1 MEDPPA
7 NVTKDSEG
15 ASPWHRAIR
24 FRSWTLLLIGELG
37 RMVSLRLTIPLVA
50 ALAAGVAVV
59 LAFVVFSTVSYFA
72 VRTENTALKRDLGA
86 VRADLVAADKAK
98 ERALVRLMVLEEDAK
113 PHKKDKQD
121 HKQDKPASHEKPTIL
136 VSQARRAPAPPSA
149 DTRSDPSQKEPRE
162 KESTPSPD
170 KKPALQKPQAAQPP
184 PSPASASADTP
195 GAAVEETTMVAKA
208 PPVHAGE
215 SKEATDTIS
224 SESLLVE
231 KLQVWPEAGKHA
243 VKFQFDLKNTD
254 PVGRKITGYAFVVF
268 KPEEGSQEPLRAS
281 PWTPL
286 KDGRPTI
293 YKRGQFFSI
302 ARFKLV
308 RGRVPQI
315 QDLKRFKT
323 ATVYVYS
330 EAGSLVLEKV
340 YAVEDILG
348 S

>member
-1 MEDPPA
+1 M
-7 NVTKDSEG
+7 TKDAEG
-15 ASPWHRAIR
+15 ASPWHTATR

-37 RMVSLRLTIPLVA
+37 HMVSLRLTTPLVA
-50 ALAAGVAVV
+50 AVAAGVAVV
-59 LAFVVFSTVSYFA
+59 LAFVVFATVSYYA
-72 VRTENTALKRDLGA
+72 VRTENTALKKDLDE

-98 ERALVRLMVLEEDAK
+98 ERALVRLMVLEGDAK

-121 HKQDKPASHEKPTIL
+121 HKQVKPVSHERPAIL
-136 VSQARRAPAPPSA
+136 VSEAKRPPAPPSA
-149 DTRSDPSQKEPRE
+149 DTRRDPSHKEPRK
-162 KESTPSPD
+162 KERTLSPD
-170 KKPALQKPQAAQPP
+170 KKPAIQKSQAAQPP
-184 PSPASASADTP
+184 PPPASASADTQ
-195 GAAVEETTMVAKA
+195 GAAAEETKMVAKA
-208 PPVHAGE
+208 PPVYSGE
-215 SKEATDTIS
+215 SKEPTDAVS

-243 VKFQFDLKNTD
+243 VKFQFDLKNID
-254 PVGRKITGYAFVVF
+254 PVGKKVRGYAFVVF

-340 YAVEDILG
+340 YAVEDILR